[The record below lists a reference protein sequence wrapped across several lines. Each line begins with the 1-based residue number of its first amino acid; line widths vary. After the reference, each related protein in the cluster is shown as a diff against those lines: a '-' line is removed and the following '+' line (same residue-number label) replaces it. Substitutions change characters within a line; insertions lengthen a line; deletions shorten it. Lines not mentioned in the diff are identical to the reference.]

1 MKLTLTHDE
10 MNAYCNELHDSNA
23 AFGSHY
29 PADSFHRQPVH
40 TVYGGANL
48 FKAGFAAKLGE
59 VALKTLDTYAPTY
72 SVFARALGL
81 PRADTLPTNATE
93 LASLTR
99 ALETNPEQVRE
110 TKQAAWLAFT
120 VYNRVVKKLQ
130 SEPIEDN
137 RIDFEDGYGNRPDDE
152 EDQHAAAAADEVAK
166 GMSENLLSPFI
177 GIRVKTF
184 SDECKVR
191 SIRTLDIF
199 LTRLAEK
206 TGGKLPQHFIVT
218 LPKVTTPTQ
227 VSTCAK
233 ILENL
238 EAKLGFAKD
247 SLRME
252 IMIET
257 TQSIINHKGENTVPL
272 LVAAAGGRCRS
283 AIFGTYDYTASC
295 NITAAHQSHTHPA
308 CDFARSVIQVSL
320 AGTGVTISDG
330 ATTSM
335 PIGPHKAARDSVLT
349 AQQMDENRAV
359 VHGAW
364 KLHYDNIMHSMR
376 HAYYQGWDLNPG
388 QLPVR
393 YAAVDTF
400 FLSGLQD
407 ASARLNAFLN
417 KAAQATLVGNTFDDA
432 ATGQGLLNFFLRGMA
447 CGAITEQAVLA
458 TGITLDELRSRSFVR
473 IVNNRAKQ

>member
-1 MKLTLTHDE
+1 M
-10 MNAYCNELHDSNA
+10 
-23 AFGSHY
+23 
-29 PADSFHRQPVH
+29 
-40 TVYGGANL
+40 
-48 FKAGFAAKLGE
+48 
-59 VALKTLDTYAPTY
+59 
-72 SVFARALGL
+72 
-81 PRADTLPTNATE
+81 
-93 LASLTR
+93 
-99 ALETNPEQVRE
+99 RE

-130 SEPIEDN
+130 TEPIEDN

-152 EDQHAAAAADEVAK
+152 EDKHAAAAADEVAK

-238 EAKLGFAKD
+238 EARLGFAKD

-335 PIGPHKAARDSVLT
+335 PIGPHKAARDAVLT

-364 KLHYDNIMHSMR
+364 KLHYDNIMHSC
-376 HAYYQGWDLNPG
+376 
-388 QLPVR
+388 
-393 YAAVDTF
+393 
-400 FLSGLQD
+400 
-407 ASARLNAFLN
+407 
-417 KAAQATLVGNTFDDA
+417 
-432 ATGQGLLNFFLRGMA
+432 LLY
-447 CGAITEQAVLA
+447 T
-458 TGITLDELRSRSFVR
+458 SRCV
-473 IVNNRAKQ
+473 